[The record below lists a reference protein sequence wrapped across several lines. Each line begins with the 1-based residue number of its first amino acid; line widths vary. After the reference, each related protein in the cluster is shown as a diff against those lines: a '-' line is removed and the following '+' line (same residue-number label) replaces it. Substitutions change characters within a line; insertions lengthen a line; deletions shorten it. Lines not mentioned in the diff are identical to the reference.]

1 MTAEND
7 VRSTD
12 RSQGMPSKGLPK
24 LPPPGRSG
32 GDPPLGPST
41 PRSPGAM
48 AMARSDG
55 VGVGPAVGPSVPVL
69 VGSGVEPGVAVD
81 RLLGR
86 CVGFGLGLLVP
97 LGLGFDVAT
106 GLGVGLGVGFGVGLG
121 VGFGVGLGVAGG
133 ATVMVPGET
142 LDSVHGLCDHRRCRW
157 SPRSCRRTSRRQ
169 LGAGAECH
177 ARLPARA

>member
-1 MTAEND
+1 MIAEKD
-7 VRSTD
+7 VIRTD
-12 RSQGMPSKGLPK
+12 GSQGMPSKGLPK

-97 LGLGFDVAT
+97 LGLGFDVAA
-106 GLGVGLGVGFGVGLG
+106 GLGVGLGVGFGVGFGVGLG

-133 ATVMVPGET
+133 ATVMLPGET
-142 LDSVHGLCDHRRCRW
+142 LDRVTVLRPPPDAAGRREAVGVRA
-157 SPRSCRRTSRRQ
+157 RR
-169 LGAGAECH
+169 AGWCW
-177 ARLPARA
+177 R